1 MKSLSLTQPHA
12 IVMVGIP
19 GSGKTFFATKFSD
32 TFHAPLVS
40 TEHIAPHARDA
51 EAAHRIADTHLD
63 ELLKTGQSLVLEVA
77 ASTRTERMNLAKKL
91 RSKGYTPLIVW
102 VQTDE
107 DTARQRIAKDKAKD
121 ESTFDGQVRRF
132 TPPHENEKPLVIS
145 GKHTYASQAKV
156 VLKRLS
162 APRADISTHTTPPVR
177 RHGSIVV
184 R

>member
-1 MKSLSLTQPHA
+1 MKSLSLNQPHA

-40 TEHIAPHARDA
+40 VESILPHAESV
-51 EAAHRIADTHLD
+51 EAAHKLADKQLE
-63 ELLKTGQSLVLEVA
+63 ELLKTNQSLVLEMA
-77 ASTRTERMNLAKKL
+77 ASTRTERMDLAKRL
-91 RSKGYTPLIVW
+91 RAKGYAPLVVW
-102 VQTDE
+102 VQTDPE
-107 DTARQRIAKDKAKD
+107 TARQRVAKDKSKD
-121 ESTFDGQVRRF
+121 EGQFDGQVRRF
-132 TPPHENEKPLVIS
+132 TPPHESEKPLVIS

-162 APRADISTHTTPPVR
+162 APRADISSHKHAPVR
-177 RHGSIVV
+177 GQNSIVV

>member
-32 TFHAPLVS
+32 TFNAPLVS
-40 TEHIAPHARDA
+40 TETLVPHARDE
-51 EAAHRIADTHLD
+51 EAAHRIAEQHLD
-63 ELLKTGQSLVLEVA
+63 ELLKTGQSVVLEVA
-77 ASTRTERMNLAKKL
+77 ASTRTERLSLAKKL
-91 RSKGYTPLIVW
+91 RAKGYTPLVVW

-107 DTARQRIAKDKAKD
+107 ETARQRVAKDKAKG
-121 ESTFDGQVRRF
+121 ESTFDGQIRRF
-132 TPPHENEKPLVIS
+132 TPPHEAEKPLVIS

-162 APRADISTHTTPPVR
+162 APRADISSHSKPPVR